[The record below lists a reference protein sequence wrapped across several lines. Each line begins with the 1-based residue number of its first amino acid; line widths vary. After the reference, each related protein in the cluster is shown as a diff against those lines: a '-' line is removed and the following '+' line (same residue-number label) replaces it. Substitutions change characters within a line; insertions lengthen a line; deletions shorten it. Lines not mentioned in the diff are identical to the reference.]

1 MLPLRLLLRGAASQ
15 YISKQEQCQLIR
27 LIVASTSLAILLSP
41 AAVGGVPLS
50 LGLTLDATLNTEG
63 SSITTQG
70 PSPCSEKAGICLRD
84 RLKLSGA

>member
-63 SSITTQG
+63 SSITTQ
-70 PSPCSEKAGICLRD
+70 
-84 RLKLSGA
+84 